1 MACQCP
7 SWYSNFC
14 LGDHAEPHHE
24 SQPHGTGLVVRQAV
38 EGETDLLAK
47 PVDFVK
53 TWDSRKT
60 GARYGDVSFWR
71 PVPPAGYVAL
81 GDVTNANNDQKPSKD
96 SMRCV
101 HKSMVVAG
109 QWAYPQAWWDSG
121 SGGSYGDASLWCA
134 RPKDSYGISTHTFK
148 SDWAHC
154 FPLSF
159 QPYVL
164 KNQTKLYQTSRADG
178 ETSSARQGRKVTLM
192 SHTGR
197 FLRLRENGEAFTST
211 WAGAQDHTSGE
222 PEEAWMMAQTQQK
235 ASFMNR
241 HGLYLSCKPSG
252 ELEGVPEASSGE
264 GTEFE
269 VMIVNDKVSI
279 KSHLGKYLTVPR
291 SADSDAVAAQSDKAY
306 SWTLNF
312 LSVTSGVYATFRSQR
327 EGLFMSATS
336 DGAVVL
342 VARDEP
348 GPQEKWTLHEDE
360 RKLTLLSSWGYYLS
374 VAGGT
379 LSARSPTVT
388 ESERFW
394 RFVKGENKLAIRSK
408 LIDRSLTAVTGQQR
422 VDVSEK
428 KDSEPTM
435 WIVQLTFYS

>member
-1 MACQCP
+1 MIAA
-7 SWYSNFC
+7 
-14 LGDHAEPHHE
+14 LD
-24 SQPHGTGLVVRQAV
+24 LVATSPYGMSMPLLAV

-53 TWDSRKT
+53 TWTAAAKGLAHALVPYRT
-60 GARYGDVSFWR
+60 AARPGL
-71 PVPPAGYVAL
+71 GYVAL

-211 WAGAQDHTSGE
+211 WAGAQDHTSG
-222 PEEAWMMAQTQQK
+222 
-235 ASFMNR
+235 
-241 HGLYLSCKPSG
+241 
-252 ELEGVPEASSGE
+252 
-264 GTEFE
+264 
-269 VMIVNDKVSI
+269 
-279 KSHLGKYLTVPR
+279 
-291 SADSDAVAAQSDKAY
+291 
-306 SWTLNF
+306 
-312 LSVTSGVYATFRSQR
+312 
-327 EGLFMSATS
+327 
-336 DGAVVL
+336 
-342 VARDEP
+342 
-348 GPQEKWTLHEDE
+348 
-360 RKLTLLSSWGYYLS
+360 
-374 VAGGT
+374 
-379 LSARSPTVT
+379 
-388 ESERFW
+388 
-394 RFVKGENKLAIRSK
+394 
-408 LIDRSLTAVTGQQR
+408 
-422 VDVSEK
+422 
-428 KDSEPTM
+428 
-435 WIVQLTFYS
+435 